1 MTYRILEG
9 SARPDSRTGL
19 VAGHLADALVEQGGA
34 TAERICPADHLGALL
49 DGAVAGGPVPAFQP
63 TVDAVAEAE
72 GVLLVTPEYH
82 GSYSAVIKLMLDNLG
97 YPSVL
102 RDKPVGVIALGAAR
116 FAGPRAADALFG
128 VLAHIRARPFGRY
141 LFFPAIQ
148 DQLSE
153 AGELTDAELRSEVH
167 SFVGEFHQFCGCIA
181 GST

>member
-1 MTYRILEG
+1 MAYMIVEG

-19 VAGHLADALVEQGGA
+19 VGGHLADALSEASGA
-34 TAERICPADHLGALL
+34 EVARLCPADHLRALT
-49 DGAVAGGPVPAFQP
+49 DGAVAGGPVPDFQP
-63 TVDAVAEAE
+63 MVDAVAEAE
-72 GVLLVTPEYH
+72 GVLLITPEYH
-82 GSYSAVIKLMLDNLG
+82 GSYSAVIKLVLDNLG

-153 AGELTDAELRSEVH
+153 SGELTDAELRGEVR
-167 SFVGEFHQFCGCIA
+167 SFVGEFHQFCRCVHGA
-181 GST
+181 G